1 MATVVTVRWLTPP
14 PSSIDERLTV
24 TDDGRVRLEV
34 LRPRAHA
41 DSIGTYEGSIE
52 ESEIR
57 ELSATGPQVELNV
70 VVPDPA
76 VAAVGV
82 VAGRVAERLRD
93 SPVAVAQFF
102 ARAVGDASAAGAT
115 IAIGVVGR
123 GTQPVEFELDVAQ
136 CAIHFSAA
144 GVPISWSPL
153 PELPIGFMT
162 PDAEG
167 LGGVR
172 QRATVPPGVLG
183 AISVQLPMPDGAQE
197 VSAQL
202 VGRWFLSSDPM
213 PAQFEARTE
222 PAGW

>member
-14 PSSIDERLTV
+14 PSAIDERLTV
-24 TDDGRVRLEV
+24 TDDGRGRLEV

-41 DSIGTYEGSIE
+41 DSIGTYEGAIE
-52 ESEIR
+52 QSEIR
-57 ELSATGPQVELNV
+57 DLSVTGPAVELNV
-70 VVPDPA
+70 VVQDPA

-82 VAGRVAERLRD
+82 VAGRVAERLHN

-102 ARAVGDASAAGAT
+102 ARAVGDGSPAGRS
-115 IAIGVVGR
+115 IAIGVAGR
-123 GTQPVEFELDVAQ
+123 GTQPIEFELDVDQ

-183 AISVQLPMPDGAQE
+183 AISVQLPIPDGAQE
-197 VSAQL
+197 VSAHL